1 MFALI
6 FSSCQTSLGPR
17 TTTSRRRG
25 ADKTALFSYVWVSN
39 CGGCPEPVWA
49 NLPFRISACP
59 EPVWTKSLLLIYN
72 LETHTN
78 AHAVYYRVVSGRPW
92 HYDGDNPAPYIDPV
106 RDHQIKVLNLL
117 FFGPELV
124 WVKTDLNETTRVRMI
139 LRITRPP
146 AYNNAIMQ

>member
-17 TTTSRRRG
+17 TTTLRRRG

-49 NLPFRISACP
+49 NLPFRISACLDKIA
-59 EPVWTKSLLLIYN
+59 VAIICN

-78 AHAVYYRVVSGRPW
+78 THAVLCRVVRGRPW

-106 RDHQIKVLNLL
+106 REIDRRHLTKRTTFLSRQAQV
-117 FFGPELV
+117 
-124 WVKTDLNETTRVRMI
+124 ET
-139 LRITRPP
+139 LKNRPQRNH
-146 AYNNAIMQ
+146 ARAHI